1 MLFLYYK
8 YTYLVFWITAE
19 RLCPS
24 SFLMKL
30 MFVIHRLCQ
39 ILDYC
44 KPVTRILETM
54 YMWVGA
60 NIISKH
66 LRKSKKLITP
76 AGDKLGQ
83 VIELVDV
90 GQLAPTHDLRNGG
103 SSPT

>member
-1 MLFLYYK
+1 
-8 YTYLVFWITAE
+8 
-19 RLCPS
+19 
-24 SFLMKL
+24 
-30 MFVIHRLCQ
+30 
-39 ILDYC
+39 
-44 KPVTRILETM
+44 M